1 MRRRIIAGNWKM
13 HKTISEALAFV
24 DEFLRL
30 EPWGESQAVICPPFP
45 CLAPLAQVLEG
56 SGVALGAQDLHW
68 EAQGAFTGEVSGR
81 MLRDVGCRYVIV
93 GHSERRQHFGD
104 NDERVA
110 LKTRAAL
117 DHGLTPIVCVG
128 ESLDERESGQ
138 AEGIVVSQ
146 VKAAIQDLSPQ
157 TLATVVMAY
166 EPVWAIGTGR
176 SARGGDAAAMAEAV
190 RRVVSEVAGELAAES
205 LRFLYGGSVNAKN
218 ALEFLESPGVDGAL
232 VGGASLDP
240 VEFRAILAA
249 AR

>member
-1 MRRRIIAGNWKM
+1 M
-13 HKTISEALAFV
+13 
-24 DEFLRL
+24 
-30 EPWGESQAVICPPFP
+30 
-45 CLAPLAQVLEG
+45 
-56 SGVALGAQDLHW
+56 
-68 EAQGAFTGEVSGR
+68 
-81 MLRDVGCRYVIV
+81 IV